1 MNVLNFG
8 SLNID
13 YVYKVPHIVKPGET
27 IKAFRRNIY
36 AGGRGLNQS
45 IAMARA
51 GLHVFH
57 AGCVGKEAQNAPL
70 SEKTILLSTL
80 QENNVNIEYI
90 KVVEGNS
97 GHTVIQEENCGSCS
111 IMIYNGANYLI
122 TKSHID
128 EVLHM
133 FKENDLLV
141 LQNEINNLSYI
152 MEKANTIGMKI
163 LFNPSPYTDDIKDLP
178 INLVTYFAVNE
189 FEGRNLFN
197 TTENDEIITNAKKIY
212 PDCNILLTLG
222 DIGAL
227 YYSDGVIVYQSAYM
241 TKIIDTTVAGD
252 TFLGY
257 FVHGLVNDVPMKNAL
272 DIAAKAASIAIS
284 RHGAADTIPSMDELR
299 YGRHC

>member
-13 YVYKVPHIVKPGET
+13 YVYKVSHIVKPGET

-36 AGGRGLNQS
+36 AGGKGLNQS

-51 GLHVFH
+51 GVPVFH
-57 AGCVGKEAQNAPL
+57 AGCVGE
-70 SEKTILLSTL
+70 EKNFLLSTL
-80 QENNVNIEYI
+80 QENSVNTEYI
-90 KVVEGNS
+90 KVVDGNS
-97 GHTVIQEENCGSCS
+97 GHTVIQEENNGQCS
-111 IMIYNGANYLI
+111 VMIYSGANYLI
-122 TKSHID
+122 TKTHIE
-128 EVLHM
+128 EVLNM
-133 FKENDLLV
+133 FKENDILI
-141 LQNEINNLSYI
+141 LQNEINNLKYI
-152 MEKANTIGMKI
+152 MEKAYDIGMKI
-163 LFNPSPYTDDIKDLP
+163 LFNPSPYTDEIKDLP
-178 INLVTYFAVNE
+178 LNLVSYFVVNE
-189 FEGRNLFN
+189 YEGRNLFN
-197 TTENDEIITNAKKIY
+197 TTENDEIITNAKKMY

-257 FVHGLVNDVPMKNAL
+257 FVHGLINDVPMKNAL

-284 RHGAADTIPSMDELR
+284 RYGSVETIPTMDELR
-299 YGRHC
+299 YSKQC